1 MNAELKTFQYFPCSF
16 TPVGGRKMNMC
27 HSAKTSNRHRLSAV
41 VLAFGLVCL
50 PGCANYHLDMK
61 DSDPAEKP
69 YEAEMIHALGWGFF
83 YKPQQITTDCN
94 TETGINDVVVK
105 SNYLY
110 HLASVLTL
118 GIWMPIEIQHRC
130 QAGPSGEIRF
140 DDK

>member
-1 MNAELKTFQYFPCSF
+1 
-16 TPVGGRKMNMC
+16 MNMC
-27 HSAKTSNRHRLSAV
+27 HSARTFNTHRLSVV

-69 YEAEMIHALGWGFF
+69 YKGEMIHALGWGLL

-110 HLASVLTL
+110 NLASVLTL

-130 QAGPSGEIRF
+130 QAAPSGEIRF